1 MINIQYQGDTNKAV
15 KAIITMKNIVK
26 ITSRTNQTILIFMYI
41 ISVFFYKRVIFKFC
55 FYFCMEFSLKSNSE
69 FTFPYQLQKKLM
81 CLNLTPISG
90 SGGDQT
96 SIKFIY
102 ERGSQY

>member
-1 MINIQYQGDTNKAV
+1 
-15 KAIITMKNIVK
+15 MK
-26 ITSRTNQTILIFMYI
+26 SDAR
-41 ISVFFYKRVIFKFC
+41 
-55 FYFCMEFSLKSNSE
+55 